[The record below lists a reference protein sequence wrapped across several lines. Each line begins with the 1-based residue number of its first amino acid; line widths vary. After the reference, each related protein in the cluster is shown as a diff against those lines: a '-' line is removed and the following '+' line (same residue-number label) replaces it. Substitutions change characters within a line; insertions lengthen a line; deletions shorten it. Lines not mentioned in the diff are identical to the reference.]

1 MKNLAVIMVMGVAI
15 LMSINAM
22 GEEDSVK
29 SRNLP
34 VSDFALWNQTVMLKD
49 SAIYEAPAYNVI
61 NKETRSESILGV
73 DKVQPYQP
81 SKREE
86 ASMMRDK
93 EEKYPDDIIVSFI
106 VDSLGVVKNPVV
118 MTKTVPLKLKEK
130 IIKEINSTL
139 SPTPGKLNGKRINS
153 KAIMVR
159 NEREGRTETSF
170 SPIR

>member
-1 MKNLAVIMVMGVAI
+1 
-15 LMSINAM
+15 MSANAM
-22 GEEDSVK
+22 GDEAS
-29 SRNLP
+29 SRAKNIP

-61 NKETRSESILGV
+61 NKEIRSETILGV

-86 ASMMRDK
+86 AGMKRMK
-93 EEKYPDDIIVSFI
+93 KEKYPDDIIISFI
-106 VDSLGVVKNPVV
+106 VDSLGVIKNPVV